1 MTTNNKSTIVIWG
14 HKPGTHTHSFI
25 HQAFFKAFKEQLCAE
40 VLWLDN
46 SDDVS
51 FLSESK
57 SYIFI
62 TEGQVDGKI
71 PILKN
76 SKYILHNCNLEK
88 YQTILPN
95 TLNLQVFTKKCL
107 TRDIQNIDSDSL
119 VFYQNKPVESLE
131 QVGVDNR
138 TIYMPWA
145 TNLLPKEILKR
156 TVEEN
161 VKNKSLSSSTVW
173 VGSVCDGEQ
182 GNLKEL
188 EEYSKV
194 CKENKIGFFV
204 ARPPEGETMMNM
216 IKHSYTAP
224 AIQGKWQVENGYIPC
239 RVFKNVSYG
248 RLCSTNNKQV
258 SDLFQGMIPYSET
271 MSELFQKESETE
283 NSMKQKDLDALISF
297 VKNKHT
303 YLNRIA
309 NILEVL

>member
-25 HQAFFKAFKEQLCAE
+25 HQAFFKAFKEQLGAE

-46 SDDVS
+46 SDDTTQ
-51 FLSESK
+51 LSETK

-62 TEGQVDGKI
+62 TEGQVDAKI

-76 SKYILHNCNLEK
+76 SKYILHNCNLKK
-88 YQTILPN
+88 YDAILSN

-119 VFYQNKPVESLE
+119 IFYQDKPVESLE

-145 TNLLPKEILKR
+145 TNLLPREILKR

-173 VGSVCDGEQ
+173 IGSVCDGEQ

-188 EEYSKV
+188 EDYSKV

-204 ARPPEGETMMNM
+204 ARPPEGETMINM
-216 IKHSYTAP
+216 IRHSHTAP

-258 SDLFQGMIPYSET
+258 FNLFQGMIPYSET

-283 NSMKQKDLDALISF
+283 NSVRQKDLDTLVSF